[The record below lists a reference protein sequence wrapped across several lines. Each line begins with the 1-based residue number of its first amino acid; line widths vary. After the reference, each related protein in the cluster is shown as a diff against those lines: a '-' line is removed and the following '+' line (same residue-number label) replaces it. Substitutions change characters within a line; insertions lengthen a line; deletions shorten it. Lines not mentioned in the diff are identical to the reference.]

1 MTKRTVKTMRDI
13 SKLTPEEFGRFIP
26 DLIAWH
32 SVAHAMAEFAECP
45 VDDLNVN
52 ALIWTDDG
60 RPGVVTSIKL
70 GDHELLE
77 QPIAIAKDTNDNP

>member
-1 MTKRTVKTMRDI
+1 MTARTIKTMYDI
-13 SKLTPEEFGRFIP
+13 SKLTADEFVRFIP

-32 SVAHAMAEFAECP
+32 SVAHSIAEFADCP

-52 ALIWTDDG
+52 ALVWTDDG

-70 GDHELLE
+70 GDQELLE
-77 QPIAIAKDTNDNP
+77 QPIAKDTNDNP

>member
-1 MTKRTVKTMRDI
+1 MTARTIKTMYDI
-13 SKLTPEEFGRFIP
+13 PKLTADEFVRFIP

-32 SVAHAMAEFAECP
+32 SVAHSIAELADCP

-70 GDHELLE
+70 GDQELLE
-77 QPIAIAKDTNDNP
+77 QPIAKDTNDNP